1 MTRGNLMAF
10 ANTLS
15 TSWQIFKTSAKV
27 LSSRKELAVFPLLS
41 GITSLLVLVGMVTLG
56 VLLLPA
62 TTGDS
67 IPPLF
72 YPVFAI
78 GYFIV
83 MYVATFW
90 QAALISQANIALE
103 GGDPSVAAGI
113 SAAAQ
118 RGGRLL
124 PWVLI
129 TGVVSWIISAV
140 EERVPFIG
148 RFLDVAWRVVSFQ
161 VLPTLVL
168 ENVGAID
175 AVKKTRETLKNA
187 WGHNVVGIVGLNF
200 FTALLSLPGIGLI
213 YLGVAANMAAAT
225 GVFVLFG
232 VLWILVASIVGA
244 ALTGIFQTALY
255 RFTVDGHVP
264 GPFAGLDLRQALK
277 TR

>member
-1 MTRGNLMAF
+1 MAF
-10 ANTLS
+10 ASTLS

-168 ENVGAID
+168 ENLGAID

-213 YLGVAANMAAAT
+213 YLGVAANMAAVT